1 MPRSFDPSHLQPF
14 HWREAA
20 LCVPAM
26 PLLVLGFA
34 LAGRPAFGAITA
46 GAAFSV
52 GFGAAR
58 EMANRRWGAMLL
70 SMLGM
75 TAAALAGTLLGQDGL
90 LLVAVAAMLAAACV
104 ALALHDKNV

>member
-1 MPRSFDPSHLQPF
+1 MHLHPF

-26 PLLVLGFA
+26 PLLVIGFA
-34 LAGRPAFGAITA
+34 LAGRPTFGALAA

-58 EMANRRWGAMLL
+58 EMATRRWGAMLL

-75 TAAALAGTLLGQDGL
+75 TAAAFSGTLLGQEAL
-90 LLVAVAAMLAAACV
+90 LFTAVAAMLAAACA
-104 ALALHDKNV
+104 ALALHDEDA